1 MTLPEGVSVKFNV
14 YLLACREVLGR
25 ISDLDAATH
34 HDRIITC
41 DTCIERFNETLS
53 RFFERSSGQDI
64 KKAIQG
70 FGDSLHSE
78 AGYIR
83 EFNNKAANILD
94 DVVSAILENTK
105 SFVCK
110 SELESFHIKGRD
122 IAIRY
127 FKDSPW
133 INTEQL
139 SNRICYLDIEYGDD
153 DETQS
158 RFCITH
164 SKQHHHLAPMAY
176 YDHRWIEELK
186 EDRPGV
192 IVARFSY
199 EHNFYS
205 YLAYLFW
212 IIHEY
217 MAHVY
222 TIDHRVNEVF
232 NDGWLL
238 QAEDNFLRSREVFDD
253 PSVNSY
259 QINVFADHL
268 VNDLLGNPR
277 RGRDIAFKIS
287 SAPLRMPK
295 RFDQITYEL
304 AMFQPKVGETATW
317 PTDFINA
324 LGNQYIVS
332 RQRLLE
338 KIDTSESIRG
348 LMKTLSIV

>member
-1 MTLPEGVSVKFNV
+1 
-14 YLLACREVLGR
+14 
-25 ISDLDAATH
+25 
-34 HDRIITC
+34 
-41 DTCIERFNETLS
+41 
-53 RFFERSSGQDI
+53 
-64 KKAIQG
+64 
-70 FGDSLHSE
+70 
-78 AGYIR
+78 
-83 EFNNKAANILD
+83 
-94 DVVSAILENTK
+94 
-105 SFVCK
+105 
-110 SELESFHIKGRD
+110 
-122 IAIRY
+122 
-127 FKDSPW
+127 
-133 INTEQL
+133 
-139 SNRICYLDIEYGDD
+139 
-153 DETQS
+153 
-158 RFCITH
+158 
-164 SKQHHHLAPMAY
+164 MAY